1 MRLHYMTY
9 LLKTKNGCTYI
20 AIENQL
26 TGDFTIKATGLD
38 NNKHSYRPGNIISA
52 QTIHQEIDNTSI
64 HQAELVSEF
73 ENKVLVQV
81 YKTTSNSYQVV
92 SNGVIRHANT
102 TPDATI
108 RAISMY
114 SNT

>member
-1 MRLHYMTY
+1 MTY

-26 TGDFTIKATGLD
+26 TGDFTIKATGLH
-38 NNKHSYRPGNIISA
+38 NNEHSYRPGNIISA

-73 ENKVLVQV
+73 ENKILVQV

-92 SNGVIRHANT
+92 SNGIIRHPNI
-102 TPDATI
+102 DADGAI
-108 RAISMY
+108 RAISIY
-114 SNT
+114 LNS